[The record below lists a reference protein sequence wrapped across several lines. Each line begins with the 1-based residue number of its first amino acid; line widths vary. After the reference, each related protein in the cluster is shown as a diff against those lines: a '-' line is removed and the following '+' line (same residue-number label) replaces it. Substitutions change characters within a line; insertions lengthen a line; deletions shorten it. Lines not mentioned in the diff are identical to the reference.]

1 MDIESNSNNIKPQSH
16 KDKDTII
23 EQTPESLKMDI
34 LYFKEEVLQEL
45 KQLEKNLIQKNK
57 EANDTLKEKISI
69 FEIKY
74 NFLKDN
80 MNSLSSKIIDGKKCE
95 EKLNELFNNK
105 EHLYK
110 ETNSNKIKISLLE
123 RETHDSINEI
133 NELLQKTIIYPGII
147 GNRGKFNTFHEF
159 IDFVLS
165 ESNENINFR
174 NKKIMDLSTFKIK
187 IDKNLNTLGFRIQ
200 SNLIN
205 CNSYTDRKFEEIQDK
220 LEDVYRR
227 YKKNLDDLRIEN
239 SDYVIQLEKDT
250 KDLRIEISNIK
261 RMKTEIYSKIDNG
274 VNKVKKEKEKMIEK
288 LDGYK
293 EDVDIVKDDIIRLEK
308 KIEELIVEKI
318 GILFEE
324 QKKTNDNLDKIKKLF
339 DKYKEN
345 IEDKINNI
353 NNINKKIR
361 EEQTLLDKSIED
373 INDKLNIIASN
384 ISNNEKNE
392 EINNNYTLL
401 KDENQSKNNMK
412 SKISRNNNYM
422 FNTTNLN
429 RINLILPQQRI
440 EIEKGR
446 NKNYKNNNLI
456 TPSQISSLD
465 NNDILPNKNIFEN
478 LKINRIRK
486 VKNVQSAQNIKNN
499 INWKNDNNIMLSKN
513 ENIYC
518 FNGINDNKI
527 KIKKLSAS
535 LNNKNS
541 LKQKSKTNYDEEKVY
556 DFNNYVKL
564 YSNVNRR
571 KQKNNSFNHEKIQT
585 LKKFQKLLKIN
596 INDINAHLN
605 NNNISTTSFKV
616 LNENKE
622 IFDRFYL
629 SHGAISLNDN
639 KYLNIKNSHTN
650 NENKINLY
658 NICSHRNSEKNLID
672 ECLGTKDLT
681 NKKTDCYFNHID
693 INNKIEQNINKYKKN
708 NKIIFLAK
716 KPDSKKINLKGN
728 IKNRNIGTNS
738 LTRYHNYFIGLYD
751 DENKN
756 DNKSKNK
763 KKKKNKNK
771 SNSINMNYN
780 QMTKDKL
787 YNNDINIKYIK
798 RFEKNKIK

>member
-1 MDIESNSNNIKPQSH
+1 MDVESNSNNIKPQSH

-23 EQTPESLKMDI
+23 EQTPESIKMDI

-45 KQLEKNLIQKNK
+45 KHLEKNLIQKNK

-324 QKKTNDNLDKIKKLF
+324 QKKSNDNLDKIKKLF

-345 IEDKINNI
+345 IEDKINNL
-353 NNINKKIR
+353 NKKIR
-361 EEQTLLDKSIED
+361 EEQTLLVKSIED
-373 INDKLNIIASN
+373 INGKLNVIASN

-392 EINNNYTLL
+392 EINNNYTLF
-401 KDENQSKNNMK
+401 KDENQSKNNMQ
-412 SKISRNNNYM
+412 SKFSRNNNYM
-422 FNTTNLN
+422 FNKTNLN
-429 RINLILPQQRI
+429 RINLILPQQKI

-518 FNGINDNKI
+518 FNGLNDNKI

-541 LKQKSKTNYDEEKVY
+541 LKQKSKINYDEEKVY

-571 KQKNNSFNHEKIQT
+571 KQKKNSFNHEKIQT

-716 KPDSKKINLKGN
+716 KTNPKKINLKGN

-738 LTRYHNYFIGLYD
+738 LTRYHNYFIGFYD

-780 QMTKDKL
+780 QMTEDKL

>member
-133 NELLQKTIIYPGII
+133 NELLKKTIIYPGII

-324 QKKTNDNLDKIKKLF
+324 QKKSNENLDKIKKLF

-345 IEDKINNI
+345 IEDKI

-465 NNDILPNKNIFEN
+465 NNDILPNKNIFDN

-541 LKQKSKTNYDEEKVY
+541 LKQKSKTNYDEEIVY

-650 NENKINLY
+650 NKNKINLY

-738 LTRYHNYFIGLYD
+738 LTRYHNYFIGFYD

-780 QMTKDKL
+780 QMTEDKL

>member
-1 MDIESNSNNIKPQSH
+1 MDVESNSNNIKPQSH

-57 EANDTLKEKISI
+57 EANETLKEKISI

-133 NELLQKTIIYPGII
+133 NELLKKTIIYPGII

-353 NNINKKIR
+353 NKKIR

-478 LKINRIRK
+478 LNINRIRK

-571 KQKNNSFNHEKIQT
+571 KQKKNSFNHEKIQT

-738 LTRYHNYFIGLYD
+738 LTRYHNYFIGFYD

-756 DNKSKNK
+756 DNKIKNK

-780 QMTKDKL
+780 QMTEDKL

>member
-1 MDIESNSNNIKPQSH
+1 MDVESNSNNIKPQSH

-133 NELLQKTIIYPGII
+133 NELLKKTIIYPGII

-353 NNINKKIR
+353 NKKIR

-478 LKINRIRK
+478 LNINRIRK

-571 KQKNNSFNHEKIQT
+571 KQKKNSFNHEKIQT

-596 INDINAHLN
+596 INDINAHLNN

-738 LTRYHNYFIGLYD
+738 LTRYHNYFIGFYD

-756 DNKSKNK
+756 DNKIKNK

-780 QMTKDKL
+780 QMTEDKL

>member
-57 EANDTLKEKISI
+57 EANETLKEKISI

-133 NELLQKTIIYPGII
+133 NVLLKKTIIYPGII

-293 EDVDIVKDDIIRLEK
+293 EDVDIVKEDIIRLEK

-324 QKKTNDNLDKIKKLF
+324 QKKSNDNLDKIKKLF

-345 IEDKINNI
+345 IEDKI

-571 KQKNNSFNHEKIQT
+571 KQKKNSFNHEKIQT

-639 KYLNIKNSHTN
+639 KYLYIKNSHTN

-716 KPDSKKINLKGN
+716 KTNPKKINLKGN

-738 LTRYHNYFIGLYD
+738 LTRYHNYFIGFYD

-780 QMTKDKL
+780 QMTEDKL

>member
-133 NELLQKTIIYPGII
+133 NELLKKTIIYPGII

-293 EDVDIVKDDIIRLEK
+293 EDVDIVKEDIIRLEK

-345 IEDKINNI
+345 IEDKI

-571 KQKNNSFNHEKIQT
+571 KQKKNSFNHEKIQT

-639 KYLNIKNSHTN
+639 KYLNIKNSQTN
-650 NENKINLY
+650 NEDKINLY

-738 LTRYHNYFIGLYD
+738 LTRYHNYFIGFYD

-780 QMTKDKL
+780 QMTEDKL

>member
-133 NELLQKTIIYPGII
+133 NELLKKTIIYPGII

-345 IEDKINNI
+345 IEDKI

-571 KQKNNSFNHEKIQT
+571 KQKKNSFNHEKIQT

-693 INNKIEQNINKYKKN
+693 VNNKIEQNINKYKKN

-716 KPDSKKINLKGN
+716 KPDSKKINLKRN

-738 LTRYHNYFIGLYD
+738 LTRYHNYFIGFYD

-780 QMTKDKL
+780 QMTEDKL